1 MISIENLTVN
11 YENDGSKCMA
21 LKNVNLTVPQGTVCA
36 IIGPSGCGKSTLLK
50 VMAGLIKNYQGDVS
64 INGGTVDAKKIKIG
78 FMPQSYGLLPWK
90 NIADN
95 IALGSKIR
103 GDWSDAEQEKMLELI
118 KRLGISGLEKRYPQ
132 ELSGGQRQR
141 AGLARVF
148 LLQPDILL
156 MDEPFS
162 ALDAI
167 TREEMQE
174 VFVDLWQQN
183 AITTVLVTH
192 YVEEAIYLG
201 QKIIVMSANPGQV
214 AAVINNPLSLEP
226 NKRNSQE
233 FFAMAKRLRAQ
244 IKTMGRQLCN

>member
-1 MISIENLTVN
+1 MISVENLTVN
-11 YENDGSKCMA
+11 YENDGSRYIA
-21 LKNVNLTVPQGTVCA
+21 LNNVSLTVPQGTVCA

-50 VMAGLIKNYQGDVS
+50 VMAGLIKDYSGKVA
-64 INGGTVDAKKIKIG
+64 INGAPIDPKKTKIG

-95 IALGSKIR
+95 IALGTKIR
-103 GDWSDAEQEKMLELI
+103 GDWSDAKRKKMLELL

-141 AGLARVF
+141 AGLARVC

-214 AAVINNPLSLEP
+214 AAVIDNPLSLAP
-226 NKRNSQE
+226 DKRNSRE
-233 FFAMAKRLRAQ
+233 FFAMAKKLRTQ
-244 IKTMGRQLCN
+244 IKAMGRQL

>member
-1 MISIENLTVN
+1 MISVENLTVN
-11 YENDGSKCMA
+11 YENDGSKYIA
-21 LKNVNLTVPQGTVCA
+21 LNNVSLTVPQGTVCA

-50 VMAGLIKNYQGDVS
+50 VMAGLIKDYSGKVA
-64 INGGTVDAKKIKIG
+64 INGAPIDPKKTKIG

-95 IALGSKIR
+95 IALGTKIR
-103 GDWSDAEQEKMLELI
+103 GDWSDAKRKKLLELL
-118 KRLGISGLEKRYPQ
+118 KRLGISGLEKRYPH

-201 QKIIVMSANPGQV
+201 QKIIVMSVNPGQV
-214 AAVINNPLSLEP
+214 AAVIDNPLSLAP
-226 NKRNSQE
+226 DKRNSQE
-233 FFAMAKRLRAQ
+233 FFAMAKKLRTQ
-244 IKTMGRQLCN
+244 IKAMGRQL

>member
-21 LKNVNLTVPQGTVCA
+21 LKNVSLTVPQGTVCA

-50 VMAGLIKNYQGDVS
+50 VMAGLIENYQGDVS
-64 INGGTVDAKKIKIG
+64 INGVT
-78 FMPQSYGLLPWK
+78 
-90 NIADN
+90 DN

-103 GDWSDAEQEKMLELI
+103 GDWSDAKQEKMLELI

-201 QKIIVMSANPGQV
+201 QKIIIMSANPGQV
-214 AAVINNPLSLEP
+214 AAVINNPLSLDQ

-233 FFAMAKRLRAQ
+233 FFAMAKKLRTQ